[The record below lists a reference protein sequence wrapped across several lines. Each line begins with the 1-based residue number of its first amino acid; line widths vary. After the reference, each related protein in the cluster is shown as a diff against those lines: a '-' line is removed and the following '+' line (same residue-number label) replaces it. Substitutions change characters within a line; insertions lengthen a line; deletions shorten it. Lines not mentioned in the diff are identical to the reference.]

1 MKKFGLIGQSLKHS
15 FSKTYFTQKFANE
28 KINASYVNCEFQ
40 SLGDLNWMKKLGFTG
55 CNVTM
60 PFKSVALELVDKID
74 ETAAAIGAINTIKR
88 EGKILTG
95 YNTDVIGFEKS
106 LIGTDL
112 IAQLEKKAL
121 ILGSGGASR
130 AVDYVLKNL
139 GFSTAIV
146 SRTKGDMTYT
156 DIDESII
163 KNIGLVVNTTPL
175 GMYPKTKICPPIP
188 YQFISDRQ
196 LAFDLIYNPN
206 KTLFLKKAEENG
218 ASIVNGYEMLE
229 LQAEA
234 SWQIW
239 NNT

>member
-1 MKKFGLIGQSLKHS
+1 M
-15 FSKTYFTQKFANE
+15 
-28 KINASYVNCEFQ
+28 
-40 SLGDLNWMKKLGFTG
+40 
-55 CNVTM
+55 
-60 PFKSVALELVDKID
+60 
-74 ETAAAIGAINTIKR
+74 
-88 EGKILTG
+88 
-95 YNTDVIGFEKS
+95 IGFEKS

-175 GMYPKTKICPPIP
+175 GMYPNAKICPPIP
-188 YQFISDRQ
+188 YQFISERQ